1 MKNNKIHI
9 VLILGIL
16 TLGCVF
22 LPALKADP
30 TIIISSYSL
39 EPEILRQG
47 DTAVLS
53 LTITNAEATATSQE
67 TTQIGGTSTVH
78 TDTIGATINNIW
90 ITKATDGSHDIKA
103 TNNYE
108 DVGAL
113 SPSSSMTINFVI
125 TAGVGMKDGTYFPLA
140 HVDLDSENYED
151 VSFPIPVTISNA
163 SVEFVKKDMPT
174 QMSLTGSTEIT
185 LTTINHRAS
194 SVDSVIIIP
203 EVSDDV
209 DIRPE
214 KKFIGTMA
222 GDSSEDVTFS
232 IKPNNKGPTD
242 LTFQVQYKNGNN
254 LHTEAL
260 HLSFEA
266 VDTLDVAPV
275 LYRIPSQIE
284 QGTSERIRLEVYN
297 AKTEEITGVIVTPL
311 CNISL
316 SPSQYFIGSMDPD
329 DVYSVSFDLDTDK
342 LSLGNYSVGF
352 KVLFKQDQQYYET
365 PAIHASFAVI
375 HPSENGVDTQAGLI
389 GGGILFIVVILLLF
403 VFIRRKK
410 KKAHKTP

>member
-1 MKNNKIHI
+1 MRI
-9 VLILGIL
+9 VLILSIIIF
-16 TLGCVF
+16 GCAF

-39 EPEILRQG
+39 EPELLRPG
-47 DTAVLS
+47 DSAVLS

-90 ITKATDGSHDIKA
+90 ITKATDGLHDIKA

-113 SPSSSMTINFVI
+113 SPSSSITINFVI
-125 TAGVGMKDGTYFPLA
+125 SAGVGMKDGTYFPLA
-140 HVDLDSENYED
+140 HVDVDSENYED

-163 SVEFVKKDMPT
+163 SVELVKKNIPT
-174 QMSLTGSTEIT
+174 QVSLTGSTEIT
-185 LTTINHRAS
+185 LTTINHRSA
-194 SVDSVIIIP
+194 SVDSVTIIP

-214 KKFIGTMA
+214 KQFIGTMA
-222 GDSSEDVTFS
+222 GDSSQDVTFS
-232 IKPNNKGPTD
+232 IKPNNKGPID
-242 LTFQVQYKNGNN
+242 LTFEVQYTNGNN
-254 LHTEAL
+254 LHAEVL

-275 LYRIPSQIE
+275 LYSIPSKIE
-284 QGTSERIRLEVYN
+284 QGTSERIRLEVFN

-329 DVYSVSFDLDTDK
+329 DVYSVSFDLDTDT
-342 LSLGNYSVGF
+342 LSPGNYSVGF

-365 PAIHASFAVI
+365 STIQASFAVI
-375 HPSENGVDTQAGLI
+375 PPSENGVDTTAGLV
-389 GGGILFIVVILLLF
+389 GGGMLFVVIILFLF
-403 VFIRRKK
+403 VFLRRKK
-410 KKAHKTP
+410 KKALKTP